1 MFGVSPVEF
10 AGLAVVAVIVFGPDR
25 LPKLANDAGR
35 WVRHVR
41 QLVNAA
47 KRDFGK
53 GLGPEFADLNVADL
67 NVADLNPRGFVRQT
81 LLDAVDDP
89 PELDNTNTPRG
100 DQKP

>member
-35 WVRHVR
+35 WIRHVR

-53 GLGPEFADLNVADL
+53 ELGPEFADLNLAGL
-67 NVADLNPRGFVRQT
+67 
-81 LLDAVDDP
+81 
-89 PELDNTNTPRG
+89 PENTNTPRG